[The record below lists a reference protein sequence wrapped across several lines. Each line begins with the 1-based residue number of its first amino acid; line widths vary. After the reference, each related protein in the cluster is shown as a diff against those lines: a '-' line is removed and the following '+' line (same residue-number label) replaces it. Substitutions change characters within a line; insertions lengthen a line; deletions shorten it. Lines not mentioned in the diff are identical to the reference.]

1 MIKKSDFDAKI
12 SSLNRK
18 VPTNKTRHL
27 LVENE
32 LNKLK
37 TFDSRYVIDKS
48 HFEEDGITPPSAP
61 NSFLYP
67 SLNYLGTKIRV
78 RFGGSC
84 LKQDKSTYTHGKI
97 VNIYIVYGINKKDNT
112 TSSDPT
118 LENCLFGAVTLIKNA
133 DIDMYGYSGY
143 GIGFDKRSSFSF
155 LGGGFRQNILILGAD
170 MSSSAHVD
178 NNKKD
183 ILVLGKGPTQ
193 RLEHTLT
200 AEKMYS
206 INFTEKK

>member
-1 MIKKSDFDAKI
+1 MITKTDFDAKI

-18 VPTNKTRHL
+18 VPKNKTRHL
-27 LVENE
+27 LIENE

-37 TFDSRYVIDKS
+37 TFDSRYFIDKS

-61 NSFLYP
+61 NSFLNP

-97 VNIYIVYGINKKDNT
+97 VNIYIVYGINKKYNT

-118 LENCLFGAVTLIKNA
+118 LENCLFGAVILTKNA

-143 GIGFDKRSSFSF
+143 GIGFDKRSSFLFS
-155 LGGGFRQNILILGAD
+155 GGGFRQNILILGAD

-183 ILVLGKGPTQ
+183 ILVLGKGPKQ
-193 RLEHTLT
+193 RLKRIE
-200 AEKMYS
+200 MYS
-206 INFTEKK
+206 INFTEK